1 MKGATLT
8 LIVERGTGESDE
20 WAEEVDNNVDGVVT
34 EKDLQERENGRGKGW
49 EIGQRQKWEI
59 SE

>member
-20 WAEEVDNNVDGVVT
+20 WAEEVDNNVDRVVT
-34 EKDLQERENGRGKGW
+34 EKDL
-49 EIGQRQKWEI
+49 
-59 SE
+59 

>member
-20 WAEEVDNNVDGVVT
+20 RAEEVDNNVDGVVT
-34 EKDLQERENGRGKGW
+34 EKDL
-49 EIGQRQKWEI
+49 
-59 SE
+59 